1 MFKNEKNIIVIMVII
16 ALIIFFAFMVKT
28 VYEQREIYKVSN
40 TQQVLDYKMYGFI
53 TNNSMDSVKMQGIYK
68 KVGNRFCDKMNF
80 EIVNVS
86 ENSSLSNKYKVH
98 ITPSFI
104 ILDKYGN
111 VIKRQ
116 NGILE
121 YEQLVDIISKAID
134 MIGKEGIITIDES
147 KTTHTQLNIVEG
159 LKINNGYISSYMMG
173 DSVKNEEILEN
184 PYILLC
190 NRK

>member
-53 TNNSMDSVKMQGIYK
+53 TNNSMDSVKMQSIYK
-68 KVGNRFCDKMNF
+68 KIGNRFCDKMNF

-121 YEQLVDIISKAID
+121 YEQLVDIISKAI
-134 MIGKEGIITIDES
+134 
-147 KTTHTQLNIVEG
+147 
-159 LKINNGYISSYMMG
+159 
-173 DSVKNEEILEN
+173 VK
-184 PYILLC
+184 
-190 NRK
+190 

>member
-121 YEQLVDIISKAID
+121 YEQLVDIISKAI
-134 MIGKEGIITIDES
+134 
-147 KTTHTQLNIVEG
+147 
-159 LKINNGYISSYMMG
+159 
-173 DSVKNEEILEN
+173 VK
-184 PYILLC
+184 
-190 NRK
+190 

>member
-28 VYEQREIYKVSN
+28 VYEQRENYKVN
-40 TQQVLDYKMYGFI
+40 NIQQVLDYKMYAFI
-53 TNNSMDSVKMQGIYK
+53 SNNSMDSAKMQSIYK
-68 KVGNRFCDKMNF
+68 KIGNKFSDKMNF

-116 NGILE
+116 NGVLE
-121 YEQLVDIISKAID
+121 YEQLVSIISKVIE
-134 MIGKEGIITIDES
+134 K
-147 KTTHTQLNIVEG
+147 
-159 LKINNGYISSYMMG
+159 
-173 DSVKNEEILEN
+173 
-184 PYILLC
+184 
-190 NRK
+190 

>member
-1 MFKNEKNIIVIMVII
+1 MIKNEKNIIVIMVII

-121 YEQLVDIISKAID
+121 YEQLVDIISKAI
-134 MIGKEGIITIDES
+134 
-147 KTTHTQLNIVEG
+147 
-159 LKINNGYISSYMMG
+159 
-173 DSVKNEEILEN
+173 VK
-184 PYILLC
+184 
-190 NRK
+190 

>member
-1 MFKNEKNIIVIMVII
+1 MIKNEKNIIVIMVII

-111 VIKRQ
+111 IIKRQ

-121 YEQLVDIISKAID
+121 YEQLVDIISKAI
-134 MIGKEGIITIDES
+134 
-147 KTTHTQLNIVEG
+147 
-159 LKINNGYISSYMMG
+159 
-173 DSVKNEEILEN
+173 VK
-184 PYILLC
+184 
-190 NRK
+190 